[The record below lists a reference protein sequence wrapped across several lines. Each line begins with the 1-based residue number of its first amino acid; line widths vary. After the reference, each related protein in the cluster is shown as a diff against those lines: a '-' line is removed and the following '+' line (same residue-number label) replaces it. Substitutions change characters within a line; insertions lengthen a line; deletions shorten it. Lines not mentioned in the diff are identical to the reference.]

1 MDMVLK
7 RINSLPTKKNK
18 MNFFDKI
25 MHKAVPR
32 QNTGEKGVFSRL
44 MR

>member
-1 MDMVLK
+1 MVLK
-7 RINSLPTKKNK
+7 RINSLPIKKNK

-25 MHKAVPR
+25 LHKAATR
-32 QNTGEKGVFSRL
+32 QNTGEKGVFSRI